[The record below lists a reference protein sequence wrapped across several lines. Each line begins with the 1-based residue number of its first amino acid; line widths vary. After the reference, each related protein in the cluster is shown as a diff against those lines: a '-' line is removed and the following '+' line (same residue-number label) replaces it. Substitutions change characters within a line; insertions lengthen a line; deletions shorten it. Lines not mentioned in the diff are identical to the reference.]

1 MNDEEENMT
10 GRVAGKVAFI
20 TGAARGMGRSHAVRL
35 AEEGADIVAIDIL
48 RDYDTVAYNLA
59 TPEDLQET
67 VRLVEALDQRIVA
80 AQADVRDR
88 AALEEVLTRAVAEL
102 GRLDIVVAN
111 AGIVTFQPWNE
122 VSSEIWQDTIDT
134 NLTGVWNT
142 LTAAAPHLIAAGG
155 GSMMAISSAAGLKG
169 QPFLIPYATT
179 KHGVLGITRS
189 LAHELAKHRIRV
201 NTIHPTGVD
210 TPMLAGVGGLES
222 LINSEPDL
230 GSIFVNTFP
239 VENDVL
245 DPRDISNAVLF
256 LASDEARYITGLAMT
271 VDAGTTIR

>member
-1 MNDEEENMT
+1 ME

-35 AEEGADIVAIDIL
+35 AEEGADIIAIDVL
-48 RDYDTVAYNLA
+48 QDYDSVGYHLA
-59 TPEDLQET
+59 TREDLDET
-67 VRLVEALDQRIVA
+67 VRLVQALDRRIVA
-80 AQADVRDR
+80 GQADVRDR
-88 AALEEVLTRAVAEL
+88 SSLEAVLTAAVQEL

-122 VSSEIWQDTIDT
+122 VTTQIWQDTIDT

-142 LTAAAPHLIAAGG
+142 LTAAAPHLIASGG

-189 LAHELAKHRIRV
+189 LAHELAKHKIRV

-210 TPMLAGVGGLES
+210 TPMLAGVGGLEA

-239 VENDVL
+239 VENGVL
-245 DPRDISNAVLF
+245 EPRDISHAVLF
-256 LASDEARYITGLAMT
+256 LGSDEARYITGLAMT